1 MFQKLTAEERDQSL
15 KKVGAREMM
24 EMLFS
29 LQLMVN
35 LGIFSAAQSDGQA
48 LIAVHQWDLEQTAGT
63 SKHICMTPFKRA
75 AESFLQLHTHTLSQ
89 HE

>member
-1 MFQKLTAEERDQSL
+1 
-15 KKVGAREMM
+15 MM